1 MFPTSDSAKLV
12 QLHFITVYTLRVD
25 CVHDFAGSKYIILL
39 ENLFG
44 RDANLVLL
52 AVFQNLR
59 KTLEP

>member
-1 MFPTSDSAKLV
+1 MKIATTKLV

-25 CVHDFAGSKYIILL
+25 CVHRFTRSKYISLL

-52 AVFQNLR
+52 AVFQNHR
-59 KTLEP
+59 MILEP

>member
-44 RDANLVLL
+44 RDANLVL
-52 AVFQNLR
+52 
-59 KTLEP
+59 